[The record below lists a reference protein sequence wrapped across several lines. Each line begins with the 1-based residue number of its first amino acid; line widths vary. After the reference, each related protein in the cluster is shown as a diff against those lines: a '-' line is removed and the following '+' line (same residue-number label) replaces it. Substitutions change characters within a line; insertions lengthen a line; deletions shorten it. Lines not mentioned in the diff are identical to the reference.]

1 MTVWLA
7 AVTGTKPA
15 FLLLEGRGPCAW
27 RFVVGIFPMAPDWP
41 QLWVFQYLYL
51 SSCSEGSQLDFSF
64 LSSAIEPR
72 TLHIPFKH
80 TTIELHP
87 SEVERVGYLRI

>member
-7 AVTGTKPA
+7 AVPGTKPA
-15 FLLLEGRGPCAW
+15 FFPPGRVGPCAW
-27 RFVVGIFPMAPDWP
+27 RFVEGIFPMAPDWP
-41 QLWVFQYLYL
+41 QLWVFQYLYP
-51 SSCSEGSQLDFSF
+51 SCPEGSQLDFSF

-72 TLHIPFKH
+72 TLYTQFKH

-87 SEVERVGYLRI
+87 SEVERVGYFR